1 MGKMKKGESSVKRGI
16 IIAIFLIGVGIILG
30 GCSLFQKGP
39 ALTNWE
45 PVMSPDGMKIAFESP
60 GDKGFEI
67 YLRDVSSGQVEQ
79 LTKNEVDDWSPSWSP
94 DGTAIV
100 FISNRDK
107 NVDLY
112 VMDLATKNV
121 TRLTTNEKDDV
132 NPQWGVDGRILFNS
146 NRTGAWE
153 IYSINPDGTDLK
165 QLTQTATT
173 K

>member
-1 MGKMKKGESSVKRGI
+1 VKRGI
-16 IIAIFLIGVGIILG
+16 TIAGGLLLLGLILS
-30 GCSLFQKGP
+30 GCSMLQKGP

-45 PVMSPDGMKIAFESP
+45 PVLSPDGTKIAYESP

-67 YLRDVSSGQVEQ
+67 YLRDVASGQVEQ
-79 LTKNEVDDWSPSWSP
+79 LTQNEVDDWSPSWAP
-94 DGTAIV
+94 DGKKIV
-100 FISNRDK
+100 FVSNRGK

-112 VMDLATKNV
+112 VMDLKTRNV

-132 NPQWGVDGRILFNS
+132 NPQWGVDDRILFNS

-153 IYSINPDGTDLK
+153 IYSINPDGSDLK
-165 QLTQTATT
+165 QLTKTEA